1 MASIGTV
8 GELRRYP
15 VKSMLGETLAHA
27 DVRTRGLS
35 GDRVCALI
43 DDETGRVA
51 SAKMPR
57 RWSRLLACAAA
68 FRDDSGAVEIVTPDG
83 RRLDPAD
90 PGAAAKISEFVEPS
104 RDVRVRP
111 RRGSGARARQS
122 RRSGG
127 RAATKKVRARRSSTI
142 GMGAPEGG
150 FFDAFPIHFV
160 TTASLDRV
168 AEVSLA
174 KAAEP
179 ARFRPNI
186 VIDSVGLDA
195 FAENGWEGALL
206 SIGPELR
213 LRVAFPTPRCAVP
226 TLAHG
231 AIPADP
237 RLTVEIGKLNRAPVL
252 DMGPVPCLGAY
263 ARSSAR
269 AGSRWATTCASPRA
283 RRNEVAW
290 SCPSPAAS
298 RRARPALARRKTGVL
313 PAPRGGR
320 GKTRDPKS

>member
-1 MASIGTV
+1 MTRIGV
-8 GELRRYP
+8 IGELRRYP
-15 VKSMLGETLAHA
+15 VKSMLGETLERVE
-27 DVRTRGLS
+27 VRTRGLS

-43 DDETGRVA
+43 DDATGRVA

-57 RWSRLLACAAA
+57 RWRRLLECGAS

-90 PGAAAKISEFVEPS
+90 AGAAARISELVEREVRFAFV
-104 RDVRVRP
+104 RDE
-111 RRGSGARARQS
+111 ALELERANPEELAA
-122 RRSGG
+122 GG
-127 RAATKKVRARRSSTI
+127 DENGPGKTILAI

-150 FFDAFPIHFV
+150 FFDAFPIHVV

-168 AEVSLA
+168 AEVAIA
-174 KAAEP
+174 KAPEP

-195 FAENGWEGALL
+195 FAENGWEGALI
-206 SIGPELR
+206 SVGRDLR

-231 AIPADP
+231 AIAPDP
-237 RLTVEIGKLNRAPVL
+237 RLTVEIGKLNRVPVL

-263 ARSSAR
+263 ARI
-269 AGSRWATTCASPRA
+269 
-283 RRNEVAW
+283 E
-290 SCPSPAAS
+290 
-298 RRARPALARRKTGVL
+298 RPGRIALGDDVRLA
-313 PAPRGGR
+313 
-320 GKTRDPKS
+320 

>member
-1 MASIGTV
+1 MTSIGTV

-57 RWSRLLACAAA
+57 RWNRLLECAAA
-68 FRDDSGAVEIVTPDG
+68 FREDSGAVEITTPDG

-90 PGAAAKISEFVEPS
+90 ARTAARISEFVGRPATFAFA
-104 RDVRVRP
+104 RD
-111 RRGSGARARQS
+111 GALELERANPEDLAA
-122 RRSGG
+122 GG
-127 RAATKKVRARRSSTI
+127 DEEGPGKTVLTI

-206 SIGPELR
+206 SIGPQLR

-231 AIPADP
+231 PIPADP
-237 RLTVEIGKLNRAPVL
+237 RLTVEIGRLNRAPVL
-252 DMGPVPCLGAY
+252 GMSAAPCLGAY
-263 ARSSAR
+263 AQIERPGR
-269 AGSRWATTCASPRA
+269 
-283 RRNEVAW
+283 VALGDDV
-290 SCPSPAAS
+290 
-298 RRARPALARRKTGVL
+298 RLG
-313 PAPRGGR
+313 
-320 GKTRDPKS
+320 

>member
-1 MASIGTV
+1 MTRIGV
-8 GELRRYP
+8 IGELRRYP
-15 VKSMLGETLAHA
+15 VKSMLGETLERVE
-27 DVRTRGLS
+27 VRTRGLS

-43 DDETGRVA
+43 DDATGRVA

-57 RWSRLLACAAA
+57 RWRRLLECGAS

-83 RRLDPAD
+83 RQLDPAD
-90 PGAAAKISEFVEPS
+90 AGAADRISELVEREVRFAFV
-104 RDVRVRP
+104 RDE
-111 RRGSGARARQS
+111 ALELERANPEELAA
-122 RRSGG
+122 GG
-127 RAATKKVRARRSSTI
+127 DENGPGKTILAI

-150 FFDAFPIHFV
+150 FFDAFPIHVV

-168 AEVSLA
+168 AEVAIA
-174 KAAEP
+174 KAPEP

-195 FAENGWEGALL
+195 FAENGWEGALI
-206 SIGPELR
+206 SVGRDLR

-231 AIPADP
+231 AIAPDP

-263 ARSSAR
+263 ARI
-269 AGSRWATTCASPRA
+269 
-283 RRNEVAW
+283 E
-290 SCPSPAAS
+290 
-298 RRARPALARRKTGVL
+298 RPGRIALGDDVRLA
-313 PAPRGGR
+313 
-320 GKTRDPKS
+320 

>member
-1 MASIGTV
+1 MTRIGV
-8 GELRRYP
+8 IGELRRYP
-15 VKSMLGETLAHA
+15 VKSMLGETLERVE
-27 DVRTRGLS
+27 VRTRGLS

-43 DDETGRVA
+43 DDATGRVA

-57 RWSRLLACAAA
+57 RWRRLLECGAS

-90 PGAAAKISEFVEPS
+90 ADAADRISELVEREVRFAFA
-104 RDVRVRP
+104 RDE
-111 RRGSGARARQS
+111 GLELERANPEELAA
-122 RRSGG
+122 GG
-127 RAATKKVRARRSSTI
+127 DENGPGKTILAI

-168 AEVSLA
+168 AEVALA
-174 KAAEP
+174 KASEP
-179 ARFRPNI
+179 VRFRPNI

-195 FAENGWEGALL
+195 FAENGWEGALI
-206 SIGPELR
+206 SVGRDLR

-231 AIPADP
+231 AIAPDP
-237 RLTVEIGKLNRAPVL
+237 RLTVEIGKLNRVPVL

-263 ARSSAR
+263 ARI
-269 AGSRWATTCASPRA
+269 
-283 RRNEVAW
+283 E
-290 SCPSPAAS
+290 
-298 RRARPALARRKTGVL
+298 RPGRIALGDDVRLA
-313 PAPRGGR
+313 
-320 GKTRDPKS
+320 

>member
-1 MASIGTV
+1 MTRIGTV

-15 VKSMLGETLAHA
+15 VKSMLGETLEHA
-27 DVRTRGLS
+27 DVRARGLS

-57 RWSRLLACAAA
+57 RWRRLLECGAT

-90 PGAAAKISEFVEPS
+90 AGAAHWISSLVERGVRFAFA
-104 RDVRVRP
+104 RDE
-111 RRGSGARARQS
+111 ALELERANPEELAA
-122 RRSGG
+122 GG
-127 RAATKKVRARRSSTI
+127 DENGPGKTILTI

-150 FFDAFPIHFV
+150 FFDAFPIHLV
-160 TTASLDRV
+160 TSASLDRV

-174 KAAEP
+174 KMAEP
-179 ARFRPNI
+179 TRFRPNI
-186 VIDSVGLDA
+186 VIDSVDLAA
-195 FAENGWEGALL
+195 FAENGWEGALI

-231 AIPADP
+231 GFRQI
-237 RLTVEIGKLNRAPVL
+237 
-252 DMGPVPCLGAY
+252 
-263 ARSSAR
+263 RS
-269 AGSRWATTCASPRA
+269 
-283 RRNEVAW
+283 
-290 SCPSPAAS
+290 
-298 RRARPALARRKTGVL
+298 
-313 PAPRGGR
+313 
-320 GKTRDPKS
+320 

>member
-1 MASIGTV
+1 MTRIGV
-8 GELRRYP
+8 IGELRRYP
-15 VKSMLGETLAHA
+15 VKSMLGETLERVE
-27 DVRTRGLS
+27 VRTRGLS

-43 DDETGRVA
+43 DDATGRVA

-57 RWSRLLACAAA
+57 RWRRLLECGAS

-90 PGAAAKISEFVEPS
+90 AGAAARISELVE
-104 RDVRVRP
+104 R
-111 RRGSGARARQS
+111 
-122 RRSGG
+122 
-127 RAATKKVRARRSSTI
+127 KVRFAFVRDEALELERANPEELAAGGDENGPGKTILAI

-150 FFDAFPIHFV
+150 FFDAFPIHVV

-168 AEVSLA
+168 AEVAIA
-174 KAAEP
+174 KAPEP

-195 FAENGWEGALL
+195 FAENGWEGALI
-206 SIGPELR
+206 SVGRDLR

-231 AIPADP
+231 AIAPDP

-263 ARSSAR
+263 ARI
-269 AGSRWATTCASPRA
+269 
-283 RRNEVAW
+283 E
-290 SCPSPAAS
+290 
-298 RRARPALARRKTGVL
+298 RPGRIALGDDVRLA
-313 PAPRGGR
+313 
-320 GKTRDPKS
+320 